1 MANETKTKKRVKPS
15 TAFGVP
21 RKTKKTEANS
31 ANLIPVPKGAKKERK
46 RIGQGPGSGM
56 GKTSTRGQKG
66 QKARA
71 SSMRRGFEGGQMP
84 LHRRMPKRGF
94 TNIFHVTY
102 QPVNLGDLTR
112 YNLSGSVTPEILEK
126 KGLIKDAAGLIKVLG
141 TGEIKSSVSIIADAC
156 SKSALEKLQKQG
168 GGFTAR
174 VKAKPEP
181 AKN

>member
-1 MANETKTKKRVKPS
+1 MSNKTNRIKPS
-15 TAFGVP
+15 TAFGAA
-21 RKTKKTEANS
+21 RKTKKPGVDS
-31 ANLIPVPKGAKKERK
+31 SNLIPLPKGAKKERK

-94 TNIFHVTY
+94 TNIFHVVF

-112 YNLSGSVTPEILEK
+112 YNLSGSVTPEILEQ

-141 TGEIKSSVSIIADAC
+141 TGDLKSSVSIVADAC
-156 SKSALEKLQKQG
+156 SNSALEKLQKQG
-168 GGFTAR
+168 GTFTAR
-174 VKAKPEP
+174 VKAKPET